1 MEKTVIIL
9 RGLPGSGKTSF
20 LHHLGPHIHISMDL
34 FWTKDGKEYAFD
46 YNRLREAIEWVQAQY
61 CKALDE
67 EGSNLPIVVDNVSY
81 LAVHYSFFLKEAQAR
96 NVRTHIVHIE
106 RPIAE
111 CIFANKHKVPAEKIV
126 QMARDWEP
134 VNENGRMSVKV

>member
-20 LHHLGPHIHISMDL
+20 LHHMGPHVHISMDL
-34 FWTKDGKEYAFD
+34 FWTKDGGEYAFD
-46 YNRLREAIEWVQAQY
+46 YTRLKEAIEWVQAQY
-61 CKALDE
+61 IKALDTD
-67 EGSNLPIVVDNVSY
+67 SNIPIVVDNVSY
-81 LAVHYSFFLKEAQAR
+81 LRIHYEVFLKEARAR
-96 NVRTHIVHIE
+96 NIPVHVIHVE

-111 CIFANKHKVPAEKIV
+111 CIAANTHKVPAEKIV

-134 VNENGRMSVKV
+134 VNQNGRMAVRV